1 MSANNYYSYDACYA
15 KPTLQSDIEAF
26 DKKLTED
33 FYQIKVSSVNEC
45 EKQAFKTNSNF
56 FLINDIN
63 STLNKINTNCY
74 IPRTN
79 DTDSSLFGTDSIITK
94 SKELFD
100 SLFFKNSIYIRQP
113 ADTIDTCNNL
123 MYNHPNPSKKCFK
136 YLLDGQTYTRD
147 PYYAHYKRPILNNAN
162 ISLLNTLDSL
172 ETYKD
177 DALLTSLKSYENLL
191 KIDNVNFQHNGP
203 LTNTFKEFICNP
215 VRSNEDLLDEQ
226 ILALEQKYTKLYSWL
241 DKITYDLSA
250 ISYLNK
256 FDDDTIRAI
265 NFDIATKS
273 KELSNFLSSAGANNG
288 RLDDTTLLTQFKIVE
303 NSILLLLI
311 ISTIFYFTKI
321 KKSI

>member
-15 KPTLQSDIEAF
+15 KPTSVSDVSF
-26 DKKLTED
+26 QRNLRDN

-63 STLNKINTNCY
+63 STLSKINTNCY
-74 IPRTN
+74 IPKTN

-100 SLFFKNSIYIRQP
+100 SLFKNNIYITQEP
-113 ADTIDTCNNL
+113 NPIDTCNNL
-123 MYNHPNPSKKCFK
+123 MYNHPTKKCFK

-147 PYYAHYKRPILNNAN
+147 HYYAHYKRPILNNAN
-162 ISLLNTLDSL
+162 ISIINTLSSP
-172 ETYKD
+172 ESYKTND
-177 DALLTSLKSYENLL
+177 LLTSLKSYEDLL
-191 KIDNVNFQHNGP
+191 KIDNVNFQASGP
-203 LTNTFKEFICNP
+203 LTNAFKNFICGP
-215 VRSNEDLLDEQ
+215 TSNTESDLDTQ
-226 ILALEQKYTKLYSWL
+226 IAALEQKYTNLYFYL

-250 ISYLNK
+250 ISYVNK

-265 NFDIATKS
+265 NFNIANKS

-311 ISTIFYFTKI
+311 ISIIFYFTKI

>member
-15 KPTLQSDIEAF
+15 KPTSVSDVSF
-26 DKKLTED
+26 QRNLRDN

-63 STLNKINTNCY
+63 STLSKINTNCY

-79 DTDSSLFGTDSIITK
+79 DTDSSLFGADSILTK

-100 SLFFKNSIYIRQP
+100 SLFFKNNIYITQEP
-113 ADTIDTCNNL
+113 NPIDTCNNL
-123 MYNHPNPSKKCFK
+123 MYNHATKKCFK
-136 YLLDGQTYTRD
+136 YSLDGQTYTRD
-147 PYYAHYKRPILNNAN
+147 PYYARYKRPILNNAN
-162 ISLLNTLDSL
+162 ISIINMLRRPDD
-172 ETYKD
+172 YKTT
-177 DALLTSLKSYENLL
+177 ALLTSLKSYEDLL
-191 KIDNVNFQHNGP
+191 KIDEVNFQAGSGP
-203 LTNTFKEFICNP
+203 LTNAFHTFICDP
-215 VRSNEDLLDEQ
+215 TSDTESELDTQ
-226 ILALEQKYTKLYSWL
+226 IVNLKQKYTNLYFYL

-265 NFDIATKS
+265 NFNIATKS

-311 ISTIFYFTKI
+311 ISIIFYFTKI

>member
-1 MSANNYYSYDACYA
+1 MSANNYYSYDQCYT
-15 KPTLQSDIEAF
+15 KPTSVSDVSF
-26 DKKLTED
+26 QTNLRDN

-56 FLINDIN
+56 FLINDID
-63 STLNKINTNCY
+63 STLSKINTNCY

-79 DTDSSLFGTDSIITK
+79 DTDSSLFGADSILTK
-94 SKELFD
+94 SRALFN
-100 SLFFKNSIYIRQP
+100 SLFFKNNTYITQP
-113 ADTIDTCNNL
+113 PNTIDTCNNL
-123 MYNHPNPSKKCFK
+123 MYNHDTKKCFK

-147 PYYAHYKRPILNNAN
+147 SYYAHYKRPILNDAN
-162 ISLLNTLDSL
+162 ISIINRLSSSSP
-172 ETYKD
+172 ESYKTN
-177 DALLTSLKSYENLL
+177 ALLTSLKSYEDLL
-191 KIDNVNFQHNGP
+191 KIDHVNFQASGD
-203 LTNTFKEFICNP
+203 LTKAFHDFICGPN
-215 VRSNEDLLDEQ
+215 SNTESKLDTQIAALKQNYTDLYDN
-226 ILALEQKYTKLYSWL
+226 L

-265 NFDIATKS
+265 NFDIANKS

-311 ISTIFYFTKI
+311 ISIIFYFTKI

>member
-15 KPTLQSDIEAF
+15 KPTSVSDVSFQTILR
-26 DKKLTED
+26 DN

-63 STLNKINTNCY
+63 STLSKINTNCY

-79 DTDSSLFGTDSIITK
+79 DTDSSLFGADSILTK
-94 SKELFD
+94 SRALFE
-100 SLFFKNSIYIRQP
+100 SLFFKNNYTTQP
-113 ADTIDTCNNL
+113 ANTIDTCNNL
-123 MYNHPNPSKKCFK
+123 MYYHPHPSKKCFK

-147 PYYAHYKRPILNNAN
+147 PYYAHYKRPILNDAN
-162 ISLLNTLDSL
+162 ISIINRLSSP
-172 ETYKD
+172 ESYKNE
-177 DALLTSLKSYENLL
+177 LTSLKSYEDLL
-191 KIDNVNFQHNGP
+191 KIDYVNFQASGP
-203 LTNTFKEFICNP
+203 LTNAFHAFICGPN
-215 VRSNEDLLDEQ
+215 SNTERELDTQ
-226 ILALEQKYTKLYSWL
+226 IVNLEHKYTNLYFYL

-250 ISYLNK
+250 ISYVNK

-265 NFDIATKS
+265 NFNIANKS

-311 ISTIFYFTKI
+311 ISIIFYFTKI

>member
-1 MSANNYYSYDACYA
+1 MSANNYYSYDQCYT
-15 KPTLQSDIEAF
+15 KPTSVSDVSF
-26 DKKLTED
+26 QRNLRDN

-63 STLNKINTNCY
+63 STLSKINTNCY

-79 DTDSSLFGTDSIITK
+79 DTDSSLFGADSILTK

-100 SLFFKNSIYIRQP
+100 SLFFKNNIYITQEP
-113 ADTIDTCNNL
+113 NPIDTCNNL
-123 MYNHPNPSKKCFK
+123 MYNHPTKKCFK
-136 YLLDGQTYTRD
+136 YSLDGQTYTRD
-147 PYYAHYKRPILNNAN
+147 PYYARYKRPILNNAN
-162 ISLLNTLDSL
+162 ISIINMLRRPDD
-172 ETYKD
+172 YKTT
-177 DALLTSLKSYENLL
+177 ALLTSLKSYEDLL
-191 KIDNVNFQHNGP
+191 KIDNVNFQASGP
-203 LTNTFKEFICNP
+203 LTNAFKNFICGP
-215 VRSNEDLLDEQ
+215 TSNTESELDTQ
-226 ILALEQKYTKLYSWL
+226 IAALEQKYTNLYFYL

-250 ISYLNK
+250 ISYVNK

-265 NFDIATKS
+265 NFNIANKS

-311 ISTIFYFTKI
+311 ISIIFYFTKI

>member
-15 KPTLQSDIEAF
+15 KPTLQADIIAF
-26 DKKLTED
+26 DETLSKD
-33 FYQIKVSSVNEC
+33 FYQIKVSSVDEC
-45 EKQAFKTNSNF
+45 EKQALKTNSNF

-79 DTDSSLFGTDSIITK
+79 NTNSSLFGDESVITK

-100 SLFFKNSIYIRQP
+100 SLFYKNNNYITQP
-113 ADTIDTCNNL
+113 ANTIDSCNNL
-123 MYNHPNPSKKCFK
+123 MYNHINKKCFK
-136 YLLDGQTYTRD
+136 YLLDGQTYTRN
-147 PYYAHYKRPILNNAN
+147 PYYAHYKRPILNEAN
-162 ISLLNTLDSL
+162 ISLMSTLGRVED
-172 ETYKD
+172 YKN
-177 DALLTSLKSYENLL
+177 DAILTSLKSYEDLL
-191 KIDNVNFQHNGP
+191 KIDNTNFQHSGP
-203 LTNTFKEFICNP
+203 LTNAFKDFICNP
-215 VRSNEDLLDEQ
+215 NTYNENLLDTQ
-226 ILALEQKYTKLYSWL
+226 ISALEQKYNNLYFNL

-256 FDDDTIRAI
+256 FDDDTIKAI
-265 NFDIATKS
+265 NLNIANKS
-273 KELSNFLSSAGANNG
+273 RELSNFLSSAGANNG

-311 ISTIFYFTKI
+311 ISVIFYFTKI

>member
-1 MSANNYYSYDACYA
+1 MSANNYYSYDACFA
-15 KPTLQSDIEAF
+15 KPTSVSDVSF
-26 DKKLTED
+26 QTNLRDN

-63 STLNKINTNCY
+63 STLSKINTNCY

-100 SLFFKNSIYIRQP
+100 SLFFKNNNYITQ
-113 ADTIDTCNNL
+113 AANTIDTCNNL
-123 MYNHPNPSKKCFK
+123 MYDHPTKKCFK

-162 ISLLNTLDSL
+162 ISIITMLSSP
-172 ETYKD
+172 ESYKND
-177 DALLTSLKSYENLL
+177 ELLTSLKSYEDLL
-191 KIDNVNFQHNGP
+191 KIDNVNFQASGQ
-203 LTNTFKEFICNP
+203 LTNAFKNFICNP
-215 VRSNEDLLDEQ
+215 VSSNEELLDDQ
-226 ILALEQKYTKLYSWL
+226 IVDLKQKYTNLYFYL
-241 DKITYDLSA
+241 DKITSDLSA
-250 ISYLNK
+250 ISYVNK

-265 NFDIATKS
+265 NFNIANKS
-273 KELSNFLSSAGANNG
+273 KELSNFLTSAGANNG

-311 ISTIFYFTKI
+311 ISIIFYFTKI

>member
-1 MSANNYYSYDACYA
+1 MSANNYYNYDACYA
-15 KPTLQSDIEAF
+15 KPTSQSDIVAF

-33 FYQIKVSSVNEC
+33 FYQIKVSSVDEC

-56 FLINDIN
+56 FLINDID
-63 STLNKINTNCY
+63 STLSKINTNCY

-79 DTDSSLFGTDSIITK
+79 DTDSSLFGTDSILTK
-94 SKELFD
+94 SRALFD
-100 SLFFKNSIYIRQP
+100 SLFFKNNYYITQP
-113 ADTIDTCNNL
+113 ANTIDTCNNL
-123 MYNHPNPSKKCFK
+123 MYNHPSKKCFK

-162 ISLLNTLDSL
+162 ISLLSTLGSL
-172 ETYKD
+172 ETYKN

-191 KIDNVNFQHNGP
+191 KIDNVNFQHSGP
-203 LTNTFKEFICNP
+203 LTNAFKNFICNP
-215 VRSNEDLLDEQ
+215 VRSNENLLDTQ
-226 ILALEQKYTKLYSWL
+226 IVNLKQKYTNLYFYL

-265 NFDIATKS
+265 NFNIATKS

-311 ISTIFYFTKI
+311 ISVIFYFTKI

>member
-15 KPTLQSDIEAF
+15 KPTSVSDVSF
-26 DKKLTED
+26 QRNLRDN

-56 FLINDIN
+56 FLINDID
-63 STLNKINTNCY
+63 STLSKINTNCY

-79 DTDSSLFGTDSIITK
+79 DTDSSLFGADSILTK

-100 SLFFKNSIYIRQP
+100 SLFFKNNIYITQEP
-113 ADTIDTCNNL
+113 NPIDTCNNL
-123 MYNHPNPSKKCFK
+123 MYNHATKKCFE
-136 YLLDGQTYTRD
+136 YSLDGQTYTRD
-147 PYYAHYKRPILNNAN
+147 PYYAHYKRPILNDAN
-162 ISLLNTLDSL
+162 ISIINRLSRP
-172 ETYKD
+172 ESYKTT
-177 DALLTSLKSYENLL
+177 ALLTSLKSYEDLL
-191 KIDNVNFQHNGP
+191 KIDEVNFQASGP
-203 LTNTFKEFICNP
+203 LTKAFHAFICGPN
-215 VRSNEDLLDEQ
+215 SNNESE
-226 ILALEQKYTKLYSWL
+226 L
-241 DKITYDLSA
+241 DKQIAALNKNYTDFYDNLDDITSDLSA
-250 ISYLNK
+250 ISYVNK

-265 NFDIATKS
+265 NFDIANKS

-311 ISTIFYFTKI
+311 ISIIFYFTKI

>member
-15 KPTLQSDIEAF
+15 KPTSVSDVSF
-26 DKKLTED
+26 QRNLRDN

-63 STLNKINTNCY
+63 STLSKINTNCY

-100 SLFFKNSIYIRQP
+100 SLFFKNNIYITQLEN
-113 ADTIDTCNNL
+113 TIDTCNNL
-123 MYNHPNPSKKCFK
+123 MYNHIDRKCFK
-136 YLLDGQTYTRD
+136 YSLDGQTYTRD
-147 PYYAHYKRPILNNAN
+147 PYYAHYKRPLLNDAN
-162 ISLLNTLDSL
+162 ILLLKTLDRPDD
-172 ETYKD
+172 YKTNE
-177 DALLTSLKSYENLL
+177 LLTSLKSYEDLL
-191 KIDNVNFQHNGP
+191 KIHEVNFQASGP
-203 LTNTFKEFICNP
+203 LTKAFHAFICGPN
-215 VRSNEDLLDEQ
+215 SNNESELDKQIAALNKNYTDLYDN
-226 ILALEQKYTKLYSWL
+226 L
-241 DKITYDLSA
+241 DKITSDLSA
-250 ISYLNK
+250 ISYVNK

-265 NFDIATKS
+265 NFNIANKS

-311 ISTIFYFTKI
+311 ISIIFYFTKI

>member
-15 KPTLQSDIEAF
+15 KPTLQSDIVAF

-63 STLNKINTNCY
+63 STLSKINTNCY

-79 DTDSSLFGTDSIITK
+79 DTDSSLFGTDSILTK

-100 SLFFKNSIYIRQP
+100 SLFFINNNYTRQ
-113 ADTIDTCNNL
+113 AENTIDTCNNL
-123 MYNHPNPSKKCFK
+123 MYNHIDKKCFK
-136 YLLDGQTYTRD
+136 YSLDGQTYTRD
-147 PYYAHYKRPILNNAN
+147 HYYAHYKRPLLNDEN
-162 ISLLNTLDSL
+162 ISIINRLSRPDD
-172 ETYKD
+172 YKTND
-177 DALLTSLKSYENLL
+177 LLTSLKSYEDLL
-191 KIDNVNFQHNGP
+191 KIDDVNFQASGD
-203 LTNTFKEFICNP
+203 LTKAFHAFICGP
-215 VRSNEDLLDEQ
+215 TSTNERELDTQ
-226 ILALEQKYTKLYSWL
+226 IVNLEQKYKKLYDSL
-241 DKITYDLSA
+241 DKITHDLSA
-250 ISYLNK
+250 ISYVNK

-265 NFDIATKS
+265 NFNIANKS

-311 ISTIFYFTKI
+311 ISIIFYFTKI